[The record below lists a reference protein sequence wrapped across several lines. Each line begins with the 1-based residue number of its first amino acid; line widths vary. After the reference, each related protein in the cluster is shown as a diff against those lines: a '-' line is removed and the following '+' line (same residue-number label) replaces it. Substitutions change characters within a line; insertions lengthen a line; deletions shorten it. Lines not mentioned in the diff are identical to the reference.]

1 MFAENA
7 EGLDHFVSG
16 RTPGA
21 MDAERMLAEGNEVG
35 RMNPDIVMIEDKVD
49 IKARTR
55 GNIHIVEVGYC

>member
-1 MFAENA
+1 MCAKNA

-21 MDAERMLAEGNEVG
+21 MYAERMLAEANEVG

-49 IKARTR
+49 SRARAR
-55 GNIHIVEVGYC
+55 GTIQ